1 MNFSTNQGWIH
12 AVYTPEDSLVLG
24 GNFIHSFAVEKQLQV
39 AHIEEITHVP
49 QKFRFPFFTEMLWY
63 MLDRYIHCL
72 YGRTHLGT
80 FHILRYHFKVG
91 RGALHNHRKMP
102 RKCPENVRNMSKI
115 KV

>member
-1 MNFSTNQGWIH
+1 METKYQFYKMIFSTNQGWIH

-80 FHILRYHFKVG
+80 FHILRYHF
-91 RGALHNHRKMP
+91 
-102 RKCPENVRNMSKI
+102 
-115 KV
+115 